1 MGRKIGE
8 KCWIFEIFKREG
20 KKVFAN
26 WNWFSTFD
34 DFLYFEFGIGN
45 AFVRIIRRINR
56 CRLFIGRSKRN
67 KTIMI
72 RKWIRKPLDRW
83 KKKNE
88 TAYIREIFSRGY
100 EYPIYRFV
108 FARVHREITTTYS
121 FLSNLRAHF
130 ITNTGNCWV
139 GIVYGRKA
147 IINIGSLVCADTR
160 WNTHRKRERE
170 RKGHRFSFP
179 SVCNRPWCPF
189 FEKANRI
196 ALYLLVYTR
205 HFLHRKLFSI

>member
-1 MGRKIGE
+1 
-8 KCWIFEIFKREG
+8 
-20 KKVFAN
+20 
-26 WNWFSTFD
+26 
-34 DFLYFEFGIGN
+34 
-45 AFVRIIRRINR
+45 
-56 CRLFIGRSKRN
+56 
-67 KTIMI
+67 MI
-72 RKWIRKPLDRW
+72 DE
-83 KKKNE
+83 KKNE

-160 WNTHRKRERE
+160 WNTQRERE
-170 RKGHRFSFP
+170 RERERERDTVSLFHPYAIDHG
-179 SVCNRPWCPF
+179 
-189 FEKANRI
+189 
-196 ALYLLVYTR
+196 ALSLKKQIGSRYICSSTPDI
-205 HFLHRKLFSI
+205 FSIANFSQYNITLCIASTSDFKLHFE

>member
-1 MGRKIGE
+1 
-8 KCWIFEIFKREG
+8 
-20 KKVFAN
+20 
-26 WNWFSTFD
+26 
-34 DFLYFEFGIGN
+34 
-45 AFVRIIRRINR
+45 
-56 CRLFIGRSKRN
+56 
-67 KTIMI
+67 MI
-72 RKWIRKPLDRW
+72 DR
-83 KKKNE
+83 KNE
-88 TAYIREIFSRGY
+88 PAYIREIFSRRISNLSFRIRASS
-100 EYPIYRFV
+100 P
-108 FARVHREITTTYS
+108 EITTTYS

-147 IINIGSLVCADTR
+147 IINIGCLYVQTR
-160 WNTHRKRERE
+160 GRIQRKRERE

-179 SVCNRPWCPF
+179 SVCSRPSCPF